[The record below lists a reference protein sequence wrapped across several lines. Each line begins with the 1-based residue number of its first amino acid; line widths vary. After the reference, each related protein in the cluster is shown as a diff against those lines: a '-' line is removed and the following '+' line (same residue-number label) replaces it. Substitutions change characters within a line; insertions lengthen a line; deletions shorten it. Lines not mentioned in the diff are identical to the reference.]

1 MIWTKRRKLAKIS
14 VLGLTSF
21 DRVTLKDIL
30 ASRVE
35 MNVIR
40 LISISVNSLVS
51 KVRSAFVAPALAPAF
66 A

>member
-1 MIWTKRRKLAKIS
+1 MLS
-14 VLGLTSF
+14 GLTSF

-40 LISISVNSLVS
+40 LIPTSENSLVS
-51 KVRSAFVAPALAPAF
+51 RVRSVYADAFAAPAF